1 MCDGWVF
8 ILVCF
13 FTEDALNQTCSLSS
27 LLLACT
33 RIIPLSFLIQMTIL
47 FLFLLLYS
55 NPASQR
61 RSFFTGNHFGLCEVF
76 PCMWRQLL
84 VVSTLSLS
92 LGRDHYEQ
100 LHWSM

>member
-55 NPASQR
+55 NPASQLIGTLYDTGWLHVR
-61 RSFFTGNHFGLCEVF
+61 RC
-76 PCMWRQLL
+76 
-84 VVSTLSLS
+84 SLS
-92 LGRDHYEQ
+92 SVLVAR
-100 LHWSM
+100 LHA